1 MSSSNRSP
9 RRIRIDLRALDVF
22 VTVAETGN
30 MTVAARKLAM
40 TQPAVS
46 QIFRR
51 LENDVGSPLLDR
63 ELRPLRLT
71 PAGVAVF
78 TRAKQLL
85 SDVERL
91 HREIH
96 LATDSALPRFRIGFV
111 DSFAT
116 TAGPQLVKS
125 MQSEVEQLLVWSGI
139 APDLREELINRD
151 LDMVIA
157 PDALDG
163 IETIE
168 SRRLVEETY
177 VVALPAGL
185 KRQAAGLSLQELAS
199 RHPLV
204 RYSSRSMIGAQIDRH
219 LRWLRIDAPKR
230 NEFDSSESVMAMVAE
245 GVGWAITTPLAL
257 VQAPAALTRI
267 VPLPLPGPV
276 LTRGMYLVYRRGEFP
291 GLPERIASRCSAIL
305 RSEVTPKLQQLASW
319 LPELFQIS

>member
-1 MSSSNRSP
+1 MASTNRSP

-30 MTVAARKLAM
+30 MTVAARKLSM

-51 LENDVGSPLLDR
+51 LEDDVGSALLDR

-85 SDVERL
+85 SDVDRL

-96 LATDSALPRFRIGFV
+96 LATDAMLPRFRIGFV

-125 MQSEVEQLLVWSGI
+125 MQNDVEQLLVWSGI
-139 APDLREELINRD
+139 APELREELVNRD
-151 LDMVIA
+151 LDMIVS

-163 IETIE
+163 IEGIE
-168 SRRLVEETY
+168 SQRLLQESY
-177 VVALPAGL
+177 IVALPAAF
-185 KRQAAGLSLQELAS
+185 KRQSASLSLQELAS
-199 RHPLV
+199 RYPLI
-204 RYSSRSMIGAQIDRH
+204 RYSNRSLIGAQIDRH
-219 LRWLRIDAPKR
+219 LRWLRVDAPKR

-245 GVGWAITTPLAL
+245 GIGWAITTPLAL
-257 VQAPAALTRI
+257 VQAPPAPSKV
-267 VPLPLPGPV
+267 VPIPLPGPALV
-276 LTRGMYLVYRRGEFP
+276 RSLYLVYRLGEFP
-291 GLPERIASRCSAIL
+291 GLPERIAGRCSQIL
-305 RSEVTPKLQQLASW
+305 RSEVVPKLRQLAAW
-319 LPELFQIS
+319 LPDQFQIS